1 MSKKPKNEKSRAKPL
16 KAAPVTQKAA
26 AVKVAPPSGDA
37 TPAPVVESVAK
48 PEGSG
53 GRLQAMQNA
62 RRNG

>member
-1 MSKKPKNEKSRAKPL
+1 MSKKP
-16 KAAPVTQKAA
+16 TKAA
-26 AVKVAPPSGDA
+26 AVKVVTVAAKEQA
-37 TPAPVVESVAK
+37 TLAVEPVAK